1 MVEYQMYF
9 PKWTTVANLLMWGDE
24 LPFASSLEDTGI
36 PQRIMMV
43 SRASSKRSP
52 KQPVIRRWHG
62 GSDFAESIRIPNR
75 VYVSPLSN

>member
-43 SRASSKRSP
+43 SRASSKGAP
-52 KQPVIRRWHG
+52 
-62 GSDFAESIRIPNR
+62 
-75 VYVSPLSN
+75 SNQ